1 MNRPPRA
8 TESSSLTG
16 EHRQRQERLERL
28 WEVWEPD
35 EHTWSARLLY
45 QGEWGVVA
53 QLLRDGA
60 FLMGCL
66 FNTKQE
72 AAAWAAEQLV
82 RFVERHESDD
92 D

>member
-1 MNRPPRA
+1 
-8 TESSSLTG
+8 
-16 EHRQRQERLERL
+16 L

-45 QGEWGVVA
+45 HGEWGVEA

-60 FLMGCL
+60 FLLGCR

-72 AAAWAAEQLV
+72 AAAWAAEQLAG
-82 RFVERHESDD
+82 FVE
-92 D
+92 